1 MLSEQVDYLI
11 QLFVVAVAV
20 HEDFKLRVASFGFS
34 RLYVDKVDVVFLQE
48 TCFYQKWV
56 NYWKR
61 LIKIYTRTDKEPRV
75 QWLTWKSLS
84 AFTNPPTS
92 FLREKM
98 IVALPFSD
106 VLFFSEFSSIFV
118 KVDLFI
124 WKKQQQ
130 KGGTDFRDLNCATV
144 RNHHCSTTSSVSFF
158 YSHRRR
164 YSAFRNIFLKMHIYK
179 VHLFFFF

>member
-1 MLSEQVDYLI
+1 MLSEQVDYFI

-48 TCFYQKWV
+48 TLQETMFLLHFQKWV
-56 NYWKR
+56 NYLKK
-61 LIKIYTRTDKEPRV
+61 LIKIYTWTDKEPRV
-75 QWLTWKSLS
+75 RLTWKSLS
-84 AFTNPPTS
+84 AFTSPPTS

-106 VLFFSEFSSIFV
+106 VFFFSEFSSIFV

-124 WKKQQQ
+124 WKKKKKKKVGQS
-130 KGGTDFRDLNCATV
+130 LEILICATA
-144 RNHHCSTTSSVSFF
+144 RNHHHSTTSSVTFF
-158 YSHRRR
+158 DRHTRR
-164 YSAFRNIFLKMHIYK
+164 YSAFRNMF
-179 VHLFFFF
+179 